1 MDNTPNDVTTSQSKM
16 DVIWGYSNPQVI
28 DINQKS
34 GEAITL
40 HEGKAD
46 ILLSNSINAASIVIV
61 SKVKMGEVD

>member
-1 MDNTPNDVTTSQSKM
+1 M
-16 DVIWGYSNPQVI
+16 DVIWGSSNPQVI

-40 HEGKAD
+40 QEGKAD